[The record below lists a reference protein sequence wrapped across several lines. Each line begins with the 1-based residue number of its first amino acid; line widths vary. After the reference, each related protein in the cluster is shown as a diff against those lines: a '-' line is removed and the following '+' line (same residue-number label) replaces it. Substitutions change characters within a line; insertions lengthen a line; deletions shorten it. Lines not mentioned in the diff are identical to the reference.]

1 MARSGRESD
10 GSGGS
15 EVNKVEVLL
24 AATTAVVPTATAVV
38 EMEEI
43 QALLVDGQEHGFLTS
58 DAIAAALEEAEAGT
72 EQARDL
78 LSYLEEHAIE
88 VLTPGDVAKGGTGVA
103 GAIEE
108 PVEDEH
114 PTILHEAPEPAAF
127 APEEEDGD
135 SDARLQSDVHELDSQ
150 VHELRPGSEQGPT
163 ELDLSVEPGL
173 DSLRLSLP
181 SLGGG
186 LASLRLY
193 LRSIGRVPLLSG
205 AEEVALA
212 KRIERGDTLA
222 KQHMV
227 EANLRL

>member
-1 MARSGRESD
+1 
-10 GSGGS
+10 
-15 EVNKVEVLL
+15 
-24 AATTAVVPTATAVV
+24 
-38 EMEEI
+38 
-43 QALLVDGQEHGFLTS
+43 
-58 DAIAAALEEAEAGT
+58 EAGT

-163 ELDLSVEPGL
+163 ELDLSGEPGL
-173 DSLRLSLP
+173 DSRPLRRLTARRAGPRLAAP
-181 SLGGG
+181 VPALDRARPALERRRGGG
-186 LASLRLY
+186 AGQAHRA
-193 LRSIGRVPLLSG
+193 RRHP
-205 AEEVALA
+205 
-212 KRIERGDTLA
+212 R
-222 KQHMV
+222 Q
-227 EANLRL
+227 